1 MAAKLTRKRKID
13 PILAV
18 LKDGF
23 DAIHKHHQLLKKTF
37 LAVSEDVETF
47 DRNLLTFYKSTEQRF
62 DLIHSQLDLI
72 TDMLARIHGIDPDQS
87 PPPA

>member
-23 DAIHKHHQLLKKTF
+23 DAIHTHHQLMKKTF
-37 LAVSEDVETF
+37 LAVSEDVETL

-72 TDMLARIHGIDPDQS
+72 TDMLARIDPDQS